1 MADVSTLRPRSLRG
15 TVERGEPVD
24 PSLTRRRPGRS
35 FRSATRRIRFGE
47 LVDGRWYV
55 ELEWQA
61 YECRAYETQQQAVAV
76 AGQLQ
81 QRFSS
86 LLRAA

>member
-1 MADVSTLRPRSLRG
+1 MA
-15 TVERGEPVD
+15 ERGEALD
-24 PSLTRRRPGRS
+24 PSLTRRRPGTS

-61 YECRAYETQQQAVAV
+61 YECRAYPTRQQAAEV

-81 QRFSS
+81 ERFSS